1 MVKNLSDN
9 EEDLRCRFDPRVEK
23 ILGEGNGNQ
32 QETQGQRSL
41 VGCSPWGPTELDKT
55 EGN

>member
-9 EEDLRCRFDPRVEK
+9 EEDLRCRFDPWVEK

-32 QETQGQRSL
+32 LETHGQRSL
-41 VGCSPWGPTELDKT
+41 VGCSP
-55 EGN
+55 